1 MPTKGWCDMIG
12 EGGGKVAFRWSSSLV
27 CLAAVALT
35 PASAKQE
42 RDPLAPLPASPQ
54 AQAQPQQTQV
64 PVRSQ
69 TLPVSA
75 LPVVQPLSP
84 TNSGFEG
91 YKGRLAAAARAAG
104 VRDATIANVIPYLQQ
119 NARVIALDRAQ
130 PGGPPNSQV
139 IPPFAPY
146 RVQHVTT
153 DLITRGAA
161 RFRNLGPQL
170 SWLEQRFGVEPQI
183 VMAIFGHETSY
194 GRVTGNFD
202 LLEVLATL
210 AFEGRRRAFFEEE
223 FIAALKL
230 VDRGTPRSRL
240 KGSWA
245 GATGYPQ
252 FMPSNVLRLA
262 TDGDGDGVANIW
274 GSEMD
279 GLASIA
285 AYLQDAGWK
294 RGVHW
299 GVPVSVPASLNR
311 ATLQT
316 KLVSPR
322 CSQVFRRHSRWL
334 TVREWRQ
341 LGVQP
346 LARSLPDGEMATL
359 IEPDGQGATAY
370 LLTGNYR
377 AILDYNCSNFY
388 ALSVGLLADR
398 VAVGR

>member
-1 MPTKGWCDMIG
+1 MR
-12 EGGGKVAFRWSSSLV
+12 E
-27 CLAAVALT
+27 
-35 PASAKQE
+35 
-42 RDPLAPLPASPQ
+42 
-54 AQAQPQQTQV
+54 
-64 PVRSQ
+64 
-69 TLPVSA
+69 
-75 LPVVQPLSP
+75 
-84 TNSGFEG
+84 
-91 YKGRLAAAARAAG
+91 
-104 VRDATIANVIPYLQQ
+104 ATIAAVIPSLRQ

-130 PGGPPNSQV
+130 PGGPPNSNI

-146 RVQHVTT
+146 RAEHVTT

-161 RFRNLGPQL
+161 RFRSYRPQL
-170 SWLEQRFGVEPQI
+170 AWLEQRFGVEPQV

-194 GRVTGNFD
+194 GRITGNFD

-210 AFEGRRRAFFEEE
+210 AYEGRRRVFFQDE
-223 FIAALKL
+223 FVAALQL
-230 VDRGTPRSRL
+230 VDRGTPRGRL

-262 TDGDGDGVANIW
+262 TDGDGDGLANIW

-285 AYLQDAGWK
+285 SYLQDAGWK

-299 GVPVSVPASLNR
+299 GVPVSVPAALNR
-311 ATLQT
+311 SALRTTL
-316 KLVSPR
+316 VPPR
-322 CSQVFRRHSRWL
+322 CPQVFRRHSRWL

-341 LGVQP
+341 FGVQP
-346 LARSLPDGEMATL
+346 LGANLPDTELATL

-370 LLTGNYR
+370 LLTSNYR

-398 VAVGR
+398 IAAGS

>member
-1 MPTKGWCDMIG
+1 MADARWCFMLG
-12 EGGGKVAFRWSSSLV
+12 EDKGKVAFRWSSSLV
-27 CLAAVALT
+27 CLAALAMT
-35 PASAKQE
+35 PASAMQE
-42 RDPLAPLPASPQ
+42 RDPLAPLPSTPEPQ
-54 AQAQPQQTQV
+54 PRPVTVAPRPV
-64 PVRSQ
+64 PVLQ
-69 TLPVSA
+69 PVSTTPA
-75 LPVVQPLSP
+75 VSS
-84 TNSGFEG
+84 SGFEA
-91 YKGRLAAAARAAG
+91 YKARLTAAARAAG
-104 VRDATIANVIPYLQQ
+104 MREASIAAVIPYLRQ

-130 PGGPPNSQV
+130 PGGPPNSQI

-146 RVQHVTT
+146 RAQHVTT
-153 DLITRGAA
+153 DLITRGSA
-161 RFRNLGPQL
+161 RFRNLAPQL
-170 SWLEQRFGVEPQI
+170 AWLEQRFGVEPQV

-194 GRVTGNFD
+194 GRITGNFD

-210 AFEGRRRAFFEEE
+210 AYEGRRRAFFEEE
-223 FIAALKL
+223 FIAALRL
-230 VDRGTPRSRL
+230 VDRGTPRERL

-262 TDGDGDGVANIW
+262 TDGDGDRVANIW
-274 GSEMD
+274 SSEMD

-299 GVPVSVPASLNR
+299 GVPVSVPATLNR
-311 ATLQT
+311 ASLQT
-316 KLVSPR
+316 TLVPPR
-322 CSQVFRRHSRWL
+322 CPQVFRRHSRWL

-341 LGVQP
+341 LGLQP
-346 LARSLPDGEMATL
+346 LDRSLPDDEMATL
-359 IEPDGQGATAY
+359 IEPDGRGATAY

-398 VAVGR
+398 IAAGR